1 MMSLQEKRTDT
12 GVPGGLQVSVTH
24 TSQDMEDETDGKREN
39 FERIGIYEK
48 ESSEHSGP
56 GDTLSDMKNPSA
68 ISVAWTQRVSGAG
81 DRATGNVHAGAQR
94 RTDEESAESRT
105 ETERMLA
112 VRAAGLAEGRGENTE
127 RKWRSGRVF
136 RNRRETS
143 TRGFKQLRS

>member
-68 ISVAWTQRVSGAG
+68 VSVAWTQGVSGAG
-81 DRATGNVHAGAQR
+81 DRATGN
-94 RTDEESAESRT
+94 EESAESRT

>member
-68 ISVAWTQRVSGAG
+68 ISVAWTQGVSGAG
-81 DRATGNVHAGAQR
+81 DRATGN
-94 RTDEESAESRT
+94 EESAESRT

-112 VRAAGLAEGRGENTE
+112 ARAAGLAEGRGENTE